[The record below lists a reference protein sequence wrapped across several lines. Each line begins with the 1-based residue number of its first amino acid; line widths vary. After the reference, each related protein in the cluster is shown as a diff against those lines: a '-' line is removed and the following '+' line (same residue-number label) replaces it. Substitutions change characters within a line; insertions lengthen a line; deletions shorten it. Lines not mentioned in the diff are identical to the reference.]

1 MYTQL
6 PYPWNHPHIQL
17 TISNR
22 SKSGGRKRKKK
33 HRKNKGHHS
42 KKQSFN
48 NRYGKMTG
56 YNFQEFQ

>member
-1 MYTQL
+1 MYNSLIPGTI
-6 PYPWNHPHIQL
+6 HISNF

-56 YNFQEFQ
+56 YNFLEFQ